1 MNLMLNGGGSYQEP
15 GTRHVENSPCRGR
28 VISCFTL
35 DYFQANPIQLHRIWN
50 YYFQAQFHRIL
61 EFDYFE
67 ANPIQ
72 LHRIWN
78 YKKLK

>member
-35 DYFQANPIQLHRIWN
+35 DYFHANPIQLHRIWN
-50 YYFQAQFHRIL
+50 YYFQAQFHRI
-61 EFDYFE
+61 
-67 ANPIQ
+67 
-72 LHRIWN
+72 WN
-78 YKKLK
+78 STISRLTQSSSIGFGIIKS